1 MLWMVVI
8 PLGWFADG
16 SANPSS
22 SLRLVDNSCMSLV
35 RSVSSATAA
44 GRLPSPAG
52 GTQTKSVEK
61 LAAHAL
67 CPFPHNVPIVSPII
81 ETVLLQAPLQP
92 LDAPS
97 VVDDLDKVPW
107 LPDDEGGDAAWPVL
121 VLGGDVGGD
130 DELNFQLPAPGPS
143 PCR

>member
-1 MLWMVVI
+1 MLATSSGFVI
-8 PLGWFADG
+8 QNKLHLGVLDGCNPLGWFADG

-22 SLRLVDNSCMSLV
+22 PLRLVENSCMSLV

-81 ETVLLQAPLQP
+81 
-92 LDAPS
+92 
-97 VVDDLDKVPW
+97 
-107 LPDDEGGDAAWPVL
+107 
-121 VLGGDVGGD
+121 
-130 DELNFQLPAPGPS
+130 
-143 PCR
+143 